1 MKKREPNDVDPR
13 FCVYQVRLFAVVWCL
28 HGDVH
33 VVWMALEETGVGD
46 AHEDALLLEGGD
58 VGRTAIAHAGTDTAT
73 ELVESVANSTFIS
86 YATLDALWNEFAGRG
101 ILRLK

>member
-1 MKKREPNDVDPR
+1 MKSEKLRVKSLPYRPIASSPHRLNSPFRGLGGFASSPNRLILCWGMKKREPNDVDPR

-58 VGRTAIAHAGTDTAT
+58 VG
-73 ELVESVANSTFIS
+73 
-86 YATLDALWNEFAGRG
+86 
-101 ILRLK
+101 